1 MRIGINTIGF
11 WPGKIGGAETYLRN
25 LIDQLQELDTADEYT
40 LLCDETVMGE
50 FNLFNPHFKLKMS
63 SYRKSSP
70 KKVLRS
76 MGKALLGVDILK
88 AEPRYLDLDLV
99 HHPLTLMK
107 ASWAAKPS
115 VITFYDLQHKFFPQ
129 FFSQDELA
137 RRNKN
142 YLQSATMASRIIA
155 ISQYTKQSL
164 VECFGIAG
172 EKIDVV
178 HIGPGPGYAP
188 VQPADT
194 VSAIRAKYALDRP
207 FMLYPAAT
215 WPHKN
220 HPALLQALRILKH
233 EHHFDGQLVLSGI
246 AVTSFDALA
255 QKAADLGVADNLK
268 IIGYVPTGD
277 LPILYN
283 LAELLVFPSL
293 FEGFGIPV
301 VEAMVSGC
309 PVACSNTTSLPEV
322 IGDAGVTFDPTSPE
336 DIALAIAKI
345 WLEPDRRKDLR
356 SRGLERARLFSWEET
371 ARRTLDVYYKTIS

>member
-1 MRIGINTIGF
+1 MRIGINTMGF

-25 LIDQLQELDTADEYT
+25 LIDQLQKLDTDDEYT
-40 LLCDETVMGE
+40 VLCDESVMGE
-50 FNLFNPHFKLKMS
+50 FNLANPRFKLKMS

-70 KKVLRS
+70 KKVLRTL
-76 MGKALLGVDILK
+76 GKALLRVDILK
-88 AEPRYLDLDLV
+88 SEPRYLNLDLV

-107 ASWAAKPS
+107 ASWAAIPS

-137 RRNKN
+137 RRNKI

-155 ISQYTKQSL
+155 ISHHTKKSL
-164 VECFGIAG
+164 VEYCGIDD

-178 HIGPGPGYAP
+178 HIGPGPGYMP
-188 VQPADT
+188 NPLEST
-194 VSAIRAKYALDRP
+194 LTAIRSKYNLDRP

-233 EHHFDGQLVLSGI
+233 ECHFDGQLVLTGI

-255 QKAADLGVADNLK
+255 QKAAELGVGDNLK
-268 IIGYVPTGD
+268 IIGYVPSGD
-277 LPILYN
+277 LPFLYN
-283 LAELLVFPSL
+283 LAELMVFPSL

-301 VEAMVSGC
+301 VEAMASGC
-309 PVACSNTTSLPEV
+309 PVVCSNTTSLPEV
-322 IGDAGVTFDPTSPE
+322 IGDAGVMFDPTSPG
-336 DIALAIAKI
+336 DIARAIAKV
-345 WLEPDRRKDLR
+345 WLDPDCRNDLR
-356 SRGLERARLFSWEET
+356 QRGLEHARLFSWEET
-371 ARRTLDVYYKTIS
+371 ARRTHDVYLKTVS